1 MANLGFQGPAELTL
15 DVKGRIAM
23 PARHR
28 DLLVAQGA
36 TKLTITK
43 SQHGCLLVFPPAA
56 WEEFAAR
63 VLAMPMDAIGWRRL
77 FLGNA
82 SEVEVDG
89 SGRVLIAPALRE
101 YAGLTRDV
109 FMLGMGSCLE
119 VWDKQRYQAQ
129 EAKTC
134 AEPAPASL
142 NGLHY

>member
-23 PARHR
+23 PALHR
-28 DLLVAQGA
+28 DVLAAQGA

-43 SQHGCLLVFPPAA
+43 SPHGCLLVFAPAA

-63 VLAMPMDAIGWRRL
+63 VMALPMDAIGWRRL

-82 SEVEVDG
+82 IEVELDG
-89 SGRVLIAPALRE
+89 SSRMLIAPALRE
-101 YAGLTRDV
+101 YAGLTREV

-119 VWDKQRYQAQ
+119 VWDRERYRAQ

-134 AEPAPASL
+134 GETAPASL
-142 NGLHY
+142 NGLHF

>member
-1 MANLGFQGPAELTL
+1 MANLGFQGPADLTL
-15 DVKGRIAM
+15 DVKGRVAM

-28 DLLVAQGA
+28 DVLAGQQA

-43 SQHGCLLVFPPAA
+43 SPHGCLLVFAPAA
-56 WEEFAAR
+56 WEEFVAR
-63 VLAMPMDAIGWRRL
+63 GMALPMDAIAWRRL

-82 SEVEVDG
+82 MEVEIDG

-134 AEPAPASL
+134 SEPAPASL